1 MSVKVE
7 PKTSNDLFE
16 RGPKKVLDESTRAVI
31 KRLHEKEGKGIRELA
46 RDFSVSRN
54 TIKRCLNG
62 AYAKS
67 RKKSPNQ
74 MFLQQH
80 YEQIKKMYYEHEGFC
95 IPLQRTI
102 KERFH
107 LDIGLRMLER
117 FCQPFR
123 KALKSE
129 AAERDRAIR
138 FETQPGDQ
146 LQIDYGEKAV
156 MLDGKRTRIYFFVSK
171 LGYSRRIFAKAY
183 LNKKEASWLD
193 GIESAFYYFGGLPIT
208 LVSDND
214 RSLLRIDHKEHTAT
228 FNQGYQHFVDYYGLH
243 AVRTRIRHPRS
254 KGKVESGVKY
264 VKNNALPG
272 KNFTS
277 INELNVWL
285 EYWCRAI
292 SDERKLDGF
301 PSEFN
306 TPKLRFLL
314 ERSHLRPIQLP
325 RIAGVRF
332 EQRKVSADGLV
343 RVDGEQYALDM
354 SFASKEV
361 QVQISD
367 KSITITAPG
376 LLAQTRDRAEQVYK
390 PIEQKVSDTA
400 EEIRKARLLQLQ
412 QVNKD
417 YHVNPLQR
425 PLSAYDSAIGYITTK
440 VQQ

>member
-1 MSVKVE
+1 MSVEVE

-62 AYAKS
+62 SYVKN

-74 MFLQQH
+74 MFLQKH
-80 YEQIKKMYYEHEGFC
+80 YEQIKQMYYEHEGFC

-102 KERFH
+102 KERFKF
-107 LDIGLRMLER
+107 DIGLRMLER

-123 KALKSE
+123 KALKNE
-129 AAERDRAIR
+129 TAQRNRAIR

-146 LQIDYGEKAV
+146 MQIDYGEKD
-156 MLDGKRTRIYFFVSK
+156 LILGGKRTRIYFFVSK

-193 GIESAFYYFGGLPIT
+193 GIESAFHYFGGLPIT

-214 RSLLRIDHKEHTAT
+214 RSLLRIDHKENITT
-228 FNQGYQHFVDYYGLH
+228 FNQGYQHFIDYYGLH

-264 VKNNALPG
+264 LKNNALPG
-272 KNFTS
+272 KKFNS
-277 INELNVWL
+277 IKEINVWI
-285 EYWCRAI
+285 EYWCRTI

-306 TPKLRFLL
+306 TPKLRFLV
-314 ERSHLRPIQLP
+314 EKAHLRPIQLP
-325 RIAGVRF
+325 RIAGIRF

-343 RVDGEQYALDM
+343 RVDGELYSLDM

-367 KSITITAPG
+367 KCITITAPG
-376 LLAQTRDRAEQVYK
+376 LPPQTRDRAQQVYK
-390 PIEQKVSDTA
+390 PIEQKVGDTA
-400 EEIRKARLLQLQ
+400 EQIRAARLLQLQ
-412 QVNKD
+412 QANKD
-417 YHVNPLQR
+417 YQTNPVQR
-425 PLSAYDSAIGYITTK
+425 PLSAYDSAIGYTK

>member
-156 MLDGKRTRIYFFVSK
+156 MLDGKRTRIY
-171 LGYSRRIFAKAY
+171 
-183 LNKKEASWLD
+183 LNFS
-193 GIESAFYYFGGLPIT
+193 
-208 LVSDND
+208 
-214 RSLLRIDHKEHTAT
+214 
-228 FNQGYQHFVDYYGLH
+228 
-243 AVRTRIRHPRS
+243 
-254 KGKVESGVKY
+254 
-264 VKNNALPG
+264 
-272 KNFTS
+272 
-277 INELNVWL
+277 
-285 EYWCRAI
+285 
-292 SDERKLDGF
+292 
-301 PSEFN
+301 
-306 TPKLRFLL
+306 
-314 ERSHLRPIQLP
+314 
-325 RIAGVRF
+325 
-332 EQRKVSADGLV
+332 
-343 RVDGEQYALDM
+343 
-354 SFASKEV
+354 
-361 QVQISD
+361 
-367 KSITITAPG
+367 
-376 LLAQTRDRAEQVYK
+376 
-390 PIEQKVSDTA
+390 
-400 EEIRKARLLQLQ
+400 
-412 QVNKD
+412 
-417 YHVNPLQR
+417 
-425 PLSAYDSAIGYITTK
+425 
-440 VQQ
+440 